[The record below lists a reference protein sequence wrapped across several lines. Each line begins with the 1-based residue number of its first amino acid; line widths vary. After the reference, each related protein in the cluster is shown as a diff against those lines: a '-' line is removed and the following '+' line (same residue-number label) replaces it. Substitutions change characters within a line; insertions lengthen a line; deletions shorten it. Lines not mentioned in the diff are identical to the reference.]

1 MPDRDRVKE
10 AVDEAGALPVE
21 ERDKGYYASKV
32 LFSRKGGQPDA
43 EFDAEGKRKQK
54 PKTFI
59 QKLREKMGLAE
70 IQAESLEK

>member
-10 AVDEAGALPVE
+10 AVEEAGALPVE

-32 LFSRKGGQPDA
+32 LFAKGGQA
-43 EFDAEGKRKQK
+43 ASEEEKKKRK
-54 PKTFI
+54 PKSFI
-59 QKLREKMGLAE
+59 DKLKEKMGLAE